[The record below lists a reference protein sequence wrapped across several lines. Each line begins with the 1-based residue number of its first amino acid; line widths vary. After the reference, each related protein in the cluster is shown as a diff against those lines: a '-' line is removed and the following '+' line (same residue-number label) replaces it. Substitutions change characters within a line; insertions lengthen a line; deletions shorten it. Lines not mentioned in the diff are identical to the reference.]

1 MLLSAILFLFLVIEA
16 QLLYLLGSL
25 WISLGASFYLV
36 ICLLVLTA
44 CLWRSLVVL
53 VTFSLSGGFRTN
65 SESGSN
71 SESRVQKEI
80 HPYKTMVGEILVVLY
95 LYSYAQVFLPTVYK
109 LRAWLS
115 SKVSSNL
122 AAPRTGPVI
131 VLVHG
136 FVCNA
141 GLWGPTL
148 RHLREHGFARV
159 HTVNLD
165 PFYRS
170 MTNSLAAFETQLN
183 KIMHLERSSEEV
195 ILIGH
200 SMGGVLARVFQNRH
214 PERVLAAISIGAPHA
229 GTDLARLVSTI
240 EAGPARPDTR
250 WLLEFNAAIAAERD
264 TKLRPALNIWSDRDN
279 IVYPQGNAALNASV
293 DCRLNGLG
301 HLHLAFS
308 KRALNPIVEFL
319 HKQVLPWQ
327 HAQHQQAAQA
337 SPAKQARQ
345 TN

>member
-1 MLLSAILFLFLVIEA
+1 MLLSAILFLFIAIEA
-16 QLLYLLGSL
+16 GLLCLLGSW

-36 ICLLVLTA
+36 IGALVLVA
-44 CLWRSLVVL
+44 CLWRALVVL
-53 VTFSLSGGFRTN
+53 ITFVLSGGFRAN

-71 SESRVQKEI
+71 NKSGLQKKI
-80 HPYKTMVGEILVVLY
+80 HPFKTMAGEVLVVLY
-95 LYSYAQVFLPTVYK
+95 LYSYAQVFLPAVYK
-109 LRAWLS
+109 LRAWLRA
-115 SKVSSNL
+115 KAGSNL

-141 GLWGPTL
+141 GLWGPML

-159 HTVNLD
+159 HAVNLD

-170 MTNSLAAFETQLN
+170 MPNSLAAFETQLN
-183 KIMHLERSSEEV
+183 KILQLESSSEEF

-200 SMGGVLARVFQNRH
+200 SMGGVLARVFQNRN

-279 IVYPQGNAALNASV
+279 IVFPQGNAALNASV

-319 HKQVLPWQ
+319 NKQV
-327 HAQHQQAAQA
+327 AQA
-337 SPAKQARQ
+337 NFTKEAARQ